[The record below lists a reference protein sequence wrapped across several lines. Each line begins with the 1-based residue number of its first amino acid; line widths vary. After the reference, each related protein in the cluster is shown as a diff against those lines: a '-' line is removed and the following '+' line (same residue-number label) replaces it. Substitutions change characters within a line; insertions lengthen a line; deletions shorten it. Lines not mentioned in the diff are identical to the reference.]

1 MTMDVKPIA
10 GIRKNLPFI
19 LLGLGLLLIAT
30 SAFFILRDLPPQTE
44 ELSAVPIEAEYP
56 APGLTLTDI
65 AGIERSLAEYRG
77 RVVLINLWATWCEP
91 CKREMPALQ
100 AFHDKYNDDGFS
112 VIAINDGDPTADV
125 LQFVKDFRL
134 TFPVWLDPTYIATE
148 DAFKTM
154 GLPSSFVIDRNGIV
168 RLYWVGAINTKNL
181 EQYVTP
187 IIREE
192 R

>member
-1 MTMDVKPIA
+1 MEDKSVEKFRKSLPI
-10 GIRKNLPFI
+10 I
-19 LLGLGLLLIAT
+19 LLGLGLVLIAT
-30 SAFFILRDLPPQTE
+30 SAFFILRDLPPQAE
-44 ELSAVPIEAEYP
+44 ELSAVPIEAEFP
-56 APGLTLTDI
+56 APELRLTDI

-100 AFHDKYNDDGFS
+100 AYHNKYNGDGFS

-125 LQFVKDFRL
+125 LQFVKDFKL
-134 TFPVWLDPTYIATE
+134 TFPVWLDPMYIATE

-154 GLPSSFVIDRNGIV
+154 NLPSSFIIDRNGIV
-168 RLYWVGAINTKNL
+168 RLYWVGAINMKNL
-181 EQYVTP
+181 EKYVTP

-192 R
+192 K